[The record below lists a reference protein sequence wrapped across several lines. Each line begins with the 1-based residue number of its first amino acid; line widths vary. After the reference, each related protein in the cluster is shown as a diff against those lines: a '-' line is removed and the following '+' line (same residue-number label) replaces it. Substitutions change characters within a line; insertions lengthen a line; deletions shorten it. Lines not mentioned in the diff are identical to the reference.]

1 MSKELVASL
10 YLEALVKVEDAVR
23 ALNVLK
29 AMDPSRELSIATT
42 EAETAQ
48 LWLMAA
54 EGRIPKVGEAR
65 G

>member
-1 MSKELVASL
+1 MSKDLAASL
-10 YLEALVKVEDAVR
+10 YLEALVKVEEAVR

-29 AMDPSRELSIATT
+29 AVDPSRELSIAAT

-54 EGRIPKVGEAR
+54 ESRIPGVADR
-65 G
+65 